1 MLVTITLISII
12 LTIYLIHIS
21 RCYTFFK
28 RLGIDGPSPTFFL
41 GNVADFART
50 QRISISIRNWT
61 KQFGR
66 IYGYFEGHTPVLV
79 ISDPDILN
87 KIFLKYFSKFHS
99 RRQFP
104 LEDRSTRTG
113 VHLFSATGNEW
124 HRQRNIINPTFS
136 PLKIKRM
143 LPIINDCITNLIL
156 KLDKSRQTDF
166 DIYQIYKSLT
176 MDLIWRCC
184 FGIQTDMQSNPN
196 NPYLIRS
203 QQVFAREGNTY
214 LTTLLGIFIPELQ
227 PCWLLIHRWM
237 NNIKAK
243 LRQLLPLAEHFIA
256 DDPSEWLK
264 ENVDQ
269 FIEKA
274 SQNSDETNLLHLML
288 NATNKS
294 PNERLL
300 TLNEVKQNIYLFM
313 MAGYE
318 TASTA
323 LAYVT
328 HILATHPAEQK
339 KLQDHIDSH
348 ISKDT
353 ILDYELLNKMEYL
366 DWFIRETLRMY
377 PIAPLIINRQ
387 CFEEIYLPGL
397 GCITPGTK
405 LTLDMYSLHYDND
418 LWGPI
423 DTKIFY
429 PERFATKRHP
439 LAWVAF
445 GAGPR
450 NCVGMRFA
458 LAEIKI
464 AIIRLLQNYT
474 VLPSSTTKKKELELV
489 ELVTIAPKE
498 LTIRLERRTDR

>member
-1 MLVTITLISII
+1 M
-12 LTIYLIHIS
+12 
-21 RCYTFFK
+21 
-28 RLGIDGPSPTFFL
+28 
-41 GNVADFART
+41 
-50 QRISISIRNWT
+50 
-61 KQFGR
+61 
-66 IYGYFEGHTPVLV
+66 
-79 ISDPDILN
+79 
-87 KIFLKYFSKFHS
+87 
-99 RRQFP
+99 
-104 LEDRSTRTG
+104 
-113 VHLFSATGNEW
+113 
-124 HRQRNIINPTFS
+124 
-136 PLKIKRM
+136 
-143 LPIINDCITNLIL
+143 
-156 KLDKSRQTDF
+156 
-166 DIYQIYKSLT
+166 YKSLT

-184 FGIQTDMQSNPN
+184 FGIKTDMQNNPN

-203 QQVFAREGNTY
+203 QQVFARENSTY
-214 LTTLLGIFIPELQ
+214 LSTLLGIFIPELQ
-227 PCWLLIHRWM
+227 PCWLAIHSWM
-237 NNIKAK
+237 NNTKAK
-243 LRQLLPLAEHFIA
+243 LRQVLPFADRFIA

-264 ENVDQ
+264 ENVEQ
-269 FIEKA
+269 FIEKL
-274 SQNSDETNLLHLML
+274 SNDSEEVNLLKLML
-288 NATNKS
+288 NATDQCH
-294 PNERLL
+294 L

-313 MAGYE
+313 IAGYE

-328 HILATHPAEQK
+328 HILATHPEEQK
-339 KLQDHIDSH
+339 KLRDYIDSY

-353 ILDYELLNKMEYL
+353 ILDYELLNKLEYL

-377 PIAPLIINRQ
+377 PITPIIINRQ
-387 CFEEIYLPGL
+387 CSEEIYLPGL
-397 GCITPGTK
+397 GCISPGTK

-458 LAEIKI
+458 LTELKI

-474 VLPSSTTKKKELELV
+474 VFPSTLDKKDLELV

-498 LTIRLERRTDR
+498 LIIRVERRTICV